1 MPVLMHPWWLITL
14 GIIPIIRWLH
24 CRDAP
29 LYLHAVS
36 AVFLWP
42 TQASE
47 IDAGSKRSP
56 PDPAWQRRALIAS
69 LLIIAL
75 AAPEVDLEQE
85 KVVVWIDDSLSMQA
99 IENGETRMATA
110 ERALELA
117 LADYASTNIT
127 RHFLADTLPA
137 SLDGQTANWL
147 VTDGASERIRVW
159 AGQFS
164 LDRVIQTGTATN
176 NSGITRLSL
185 RRSLIDSEV
194 FQVLVSVSNTGND
207 TDERSVQLLLG
218 GQLHDAATVIIEPG
232 QLAHWRT
239 SIPADTDAI
248 IATLN
253 AGDVLEDDD
262 HLNIT
267 ETALR
272 PLRVLIGED
281 CSHNLRLALD
291 AHPALDTRS
300 GEPGDLLV
308 TCSQEMLSDVD
319 SRAGSH
325 SGARIHVV
333 QGPAVHVTSMP
344 VWLPSD
350 RMSGTLQLPVDK
362 LRAATW
368 PRAPDDE
375 QTVLLQSDGS
385 PLILVSGSQDAKTSI
400 IETVIDLQH
409 SGFAKQPEYAALVAT
424 LVDAAVGTT
433 TLDAVVSQKRDVADT
448 VIRPT
453 RISINPDRQ
462 GTTQNNA
469 AVPLSG
475 AFLLLSLFIIALDIL
490 LLLRIRRRADHA

>member
-1 MPVLMHPWWLITL
+1 MKNKKTMLTDTFEREHTYLRISLTERCNLRCTYCMPEEGILLSPRSHIMTYDEIFTIAKTFVDKGVTKIRLTGGEPLIRKD
-14 GIIPIIRWLH
+14 IPIILKK
-24 CRDAP
+24 
-29 LYLHAVS
+29 L
-36 AVFLWP
+36 
-42 TQASE
+42 
-47 IDAGSKRSP
+47 
-56 PDPAWQRRALIAS
+56 AS
-69 LLIIAL
+69 L
-75 AAPEVDLEQE
+75 PV
-85 KVVVWIDDSLSMQA
+85 
-99 IENGETRMATA
+99 
-110 ERALELA
+110 ELA
-117 LADYASTNIT
+117 IT
-127 RHFLADTLPA
+127 THFLADTLPA